1 MNTNTRRF
9 FIAALV
15 LVLGCGVL
23 FSQVK
28 LDVKTKFKQ
37 KSELKGIKW
46 GVIYFLKKSG
56 YQVVEVGEHFAVGL
70 VDFHETRKDPDRYTA
85 KLTVEITPPS
95 LFRQKK
101 AIASEVVEVKYR
113 FQPKILN
120 VDDTGFL
127 EFFKEKYENMA
138 RKEIVRAFHVGRM
151 AAREI
156 KLMLLILKRRKIK
169 KI

>member
-1 MNTNTRRF
+1 MNINKQNYW
-9 FIAALV
+9 IAALV
-15 LVLGCGVL
+15 IILGCGVL

-37 KSELKGIKW
+37 KSELKSIKW

-56 YQVVEVGEHFAVGL
+56 YQVVEVGEHFAVWL
-70 VDFHETRKDPDRYTA
+70 VDFQETRKDPDQYTA
-85 KLTVEITPPS
+85 KLTVNITSPS

-101 AIASEVVEVKYR
+101 AINSEVVEVKYR
-113 FQPKILN
+113 FQPKMLN

-127 EFFKEKYENMA
+127 EFFKEKYENMT

-156 KLMLLILKRRKIK
+156 KLMLLVLKRRKIK